1 LTCPLFVLLIR
12 SPASTPVQP
21 TPQTPGGS
29 IDALNDPL
37 LSRAFSQKT
46 KVRFLRV
53 TLVTDDIQR
62 TLKDILTI
70 LDQEIP
76 QISPTRSRGLSSPA
90 PYSRSNSSATNITIT
105 PNLDRRGSEASARQ
119 LQGLSTQ
126 QQPPLPPP
134 STAQQTLF
142 QKTRPFQLVLG
153 RERTGGSSPPQS
165 PKTIKPPPPPFLDPN
180 LSEPVSHEYLSSRV
194 PFTIPSLPQLSSSK
208 FVDPPSPAGTPPSGS
223 RRQSR
228 LLDSGSDIASS
239 DVVGEPEELMDWPTD
254 DHDEFARA
262 LANLSFSENNGQT
275 WEELIDRLL
284 NPGIPGEGISQRM
297 TITNSRRGF

>member
-1 LTCPLFVLLIR
+1 MFVLLLR

-21 TPQTPGGS
+21 TPQPPVGS

-46 KVRFLRV
+46 NVRFLKV

-70 LDQEIP
+70 LDQEVP
-76 QISPTRSRGLSSPA
+76 QISPTRARGLSSPT
-90 PYSRSNSSATNITIT
+90 PYSRNNSSATNITIT

-119 LQGLSTQ
+119 LQGISAQ
-126 QQPPLPPP
+126 QQSSGQPHL
-134 STAQQTLF
+134 QF
-142 QKTRPFQLVLG
+142 QKARPFQLVLG

-165 PKTIKPPPPPFLDPN
+165 PKTIIPPPPFLDPN
-180 LSEPVSHEYLSSRV
+180 LSEPVSHEYLSSRL
-194 PFTIPSLPQLSSSK
+194 PFTIPSLSSK

-228 LLDSGSDIASS
+228 LLDSESDIASS
-239 DVVGEPEELMDWPTD
+239 DVVGELEELMDWPTD

-262 LANLSFSENNGQT
+262 LANLSFSENSGQT

-284 NPGIPGEGISQRM
+284 NPGIPGEGSPHHP
-297 TITNSRRGF
+297 ITMIYGRRGL

>member
-1 LTCPLFVLLIR
+1 MSEHWHGVDAFKTLACPLFVLLLR

-21 TPQTPGGS
+21 APQSPGGS
-29 IDALNDPL
+29 IDALSDPI

-62 TLKDILTI
+62 TLKDIFTI

-76 QISPTRSRGLSSPA
+76 QISPTRARGLSSPA
-90 PYSRSNSSATNITIT
+90 PYSRNNSSVTNITVT

-119 LQGLSTQ
+119 LQGISTQ
-126 QQPPLPPP
+126 QTSSSQ
-134 STAQQTLF
+134 SQVLF
-142 QKTRPFQLVLG
+142 QKARPFQLVLG

-165 PKTIKPPPPPFLDPN
+165 PKTLKPPPPYDPN
-180 LSEPVSHEYLSSRV
+180 LSGPVSHEDLSSRL
-194 PFTIPSLPQLSSSK
+194 PFTIPSLQSK

-228 LLDSGSDIASS
+228 LLDWESDITSS

-262 LANLSFSENNGQT
+262 LANLSFSEGSGQT

-284 NPGIPGEGISQRM
+284 NPGIPGEGSPPRVW
-297 TITNSRRGF
+297 

>member
-1 LTCPLFVLLIR
+1 LFVLLLR

-21 TPQTPGGS
+21 TPQPPVGS

-46 KVRFLRV
+46 NVRFLKV

-70 LDQEIP
+70 LDQEVP
-76 QISPTRSRGLSSPA
+76 QISPTRARGLSSPT
-90 PYSRSNSSATNITIT
+90 PYSRNNSSATNITIT

-119 LQGLSTQ
+119 LQGISAQ
-126 QQPPLPPP
+126 QQSSGQPHL
-134 STAQQTLF
+134 QF
-142 QKTRPFQLVLG
+142 QKARPFQLVLG

-165 PKTIKPPPPPFLDPN
+165 PKTIIPPPPFLDPN
-180 LSEPVSHEYLSSRV
+180 LSEPVSHEYLSSRL
-194 PFTIPSLPQLSSSK
+194 PFTIPSLSSK

-228 LLDSGSDIASS
+228 LLDSESDIASS
-239 DVVGEPEELMDWPTD
+239 DVVGELEELMDWPTD

-262 LANLSFSENNGQT
+262 LANLSFSENSGQT

-284 NPGIPGEGISQRM
+284 NPGIPGEGSPHPITM
-297 TITNSRRGF
+297 TYGRRGL